1 MGEIPERALFRQ
13 PLLKQALIPYFHIT
27 QAVRIGDVAKFQET
41 LAKYGDSFRT
51 DKIYSL
57 ITRLRHNV
65 IKAGIRMMSLAY
77 SRISLRDICLKLLL
91 DSEEDAEYIVAKVRY
106 FKLKKGDSRWGN

>member
-1 MGEIPERALFRQ
+1 MNKWAIIVQLLMGEIPERALFRQ
-13 PLLKQALIPYFHIT
+13 PHLKQALIPYFYIT
-27 QAVRIGDVAKFQET
+27 QAVRSGDVAKFQDA
-41 LAKYGDSFRT
+41 LAKYGEAFRA
-51 DKIYSL
+51 DKIYAL

-91 DSEEDAEYIVAKVRY
+91 DSEEDAEYIVAKV
-106 FKLKKGDSRWGN
+106 SI